1 MELLYLYIKEY
12 DGLFENEQFN
22 FSSKYIAE
30 LRNNELSINE
40 NHNSI
45 KDYYGNN
52 VSNVVMFLGKNGM
65 GKSTLLDILG
75 MDYHDRCKDLKYRKT
90 EKKLSVQSYFI
101 LYHLMGDYYSFEFV
115 DDAFITGKNK
125 IANMDLQG
133 ECVEKILYK
142 CPMGTIFRLDD
153 GIFKYCDNVL
163 LQCLGES
170 RLEYAYITSDKYNH
184 RISKKYRDE
193 NNEMLFDRRYYLDGE
208 YYEYMYNFLI
218 HSNEINNELLQN
230 KSITIINKIHVDFYA
245 PDRDE
250 AVKDYLDDIR
260 RKLDSLLESEGSW
273 NVRKRRKDGANGKKN
288 LCNNKEEFLDRFFSE
303 AIEFYFLE
311 QFVGWSESEGKI
323 INIKNNEVSVSKCEE
338 RMKTLDDNLKGQF
351 LNGKAELMDFQMEY
365 AFLQYM
371 IQNSRTLDGKID
383 LKAVLKYTLNRVEIA
398 AKNISDVRDRQAVI
412 EMLEL
417 LDQFPEE
424 YFASNKS
431 IRIPCEF
438 ETQNEAVVN
447 FLHKYDFYLETR
459 NNEGNNSISEILEV
473 KLPKMSEGQ
482 RVFLDIVAKAITA
495 IYKINPKDSL
505 VLMVDEPD
513 RALHPELARKFIAV
527 LLEKV
532 KACKDRNVQI
542 VLSSH
547 SPFIV
552 TDILPEGVYSIK
564 EVSGK
569 RIISNKKDTY
579 ATNIYS
585 LLMDSFMLENTF
597 GQYSYQKLQ
606 DIIKLLKEQKNV
618 SEEELE
624 RSKMIIDRVGEK
636 TIKNKMMQL
645 YYEKK
650 NNQKNDLINLLH
662 KENDADKLLKIREI
676 LEGND

>member
-1 MELLYLYIKEY
+1 MEK
-12 DGLFENEQFN
+12 
-22 FSSKYIAE
+22 
-30 LRNNELSINE
+30 
-40 NHNSI
+40 
-45 KDYYGNN
+45 
-52 VSNVVMFLGKNGM
+52 
-65 GKSTLLDILG
+65 
-75 MDYHDRCKDLKYRKT
+75 
-90 EKKLSVQSYFI
+90 
-101 LYHLMGDYYSFEFV
+101 
-115 DDAFITGKNK
+115 
-125 IANMDLQG
+125 
-133 ECVEKILYK
+133 
-142 CPMGTIFRLDD
+142 
-153 GIFKYCDNVL
+153 
-163 LQCLGES
+163 
-170 RLEYAYITSDKYNH
+170 
-184 RISKKYRDE
+184 
-193 NNEMLFDRRYYLDGE
+193 
-208 YYEYMYNFLI
+208 
-218 HSNEINNELLQN
+218 QN
-230 KSITIINKIHVDFYA
+230 
-245 PDRDE
+245 
-250 AVKDYLDDIR
+250 L
-260 RKLDSLLESEGSW
+260 W
-273 NVRKRRKDGANGKKN
+273 N
-288 LCNNKEEFLDRFFSE
+288 
-303 AIEFYFLE
+303 
-311 QFVGWSESEGKI
+311 
-323 INIKNNEVSVSKCEE
+323 
-338 RMKTLDDNLKGQF
+338 
-351 LNGKAELMDFQMEY
+351 FQMEY

-424 YFASNKS
+424 YFESNKS

-564 EVSGK
+564 EESGK
-569 RIISNKKDTY
+569 RIISSKKDTY

-650 NNQKNDLINLLH
+650 NNQKNDLINL
-662 KENDADKLLKIREI
+662 IT
-676 LEGND
+676 

>member
-142 CPMGTIFRLDD
+142 CPMETIFRLDD
-153 GIFKYCDNVL
+153 GIFKYCDNVM
-163 LQCLGES
+163 LQWLGES

-193 NNEMLFDRRYYLDGE
+193 NNKMLFDRRYYLDDE

-230 KSITIINKIHVDFYA
+230 KSITIRNKIHVDFYA
-245 PDRDE
+245 SDSDK
-250 AVKDYLDDIR
+250 AVRDYLDDIR

-273 NVRKRRKDGANGKKN
+273 NVRKRRKSGANGKKN
-288 LCNNKEEFLDRFFSE
+288 LCNNKEEFLGRFCSE

-338 RMKTLDDNLKGQF
+338 RMKTLDDSLKGQF
-351 LNGKAELMDFQMEY
+351 LNGKADLMDFQMEY
-365 AFLQYM
+365 AFLQYI
-371 IQNSRTLDGKID
+371 IQNSRTPDGKID
-383 LKAVLKYTLNRVEIA
+383 LKAVLEYTLNRVEIA

-417 LDQFPEE
+417 LNRFPEE
-424 YFASNKS
+424 YFVSKKS
-431 IRIPCEF
+431 VRIPCEF

-447 FLHKYDFYLETR
+447 FLHKYDLYLEKR
-459 NNEGNNSISEILEV
+459 NNEGGNKISEILEV

-564 EVSGK
+564 EESGK
-569 RIISNKKDTY
+569 RIISSKKDTY

-636 TIKNKMMQL
+636 AIKNKMMQL